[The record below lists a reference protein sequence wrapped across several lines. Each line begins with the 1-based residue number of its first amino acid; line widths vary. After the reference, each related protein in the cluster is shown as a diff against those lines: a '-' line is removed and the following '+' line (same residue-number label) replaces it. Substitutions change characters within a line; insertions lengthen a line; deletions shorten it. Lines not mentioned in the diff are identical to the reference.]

1 MVPIKFIKDSQRF
14 DDNLAASST
23 TVLLLP
29 P

>member
-1 MVPIKFIKDSQRF
+1 MVAIKFIKDSQKF